1 MSRARQLYRSRNAL
15 VGGVCAGIAER
26 FDVDPLVVRIL
37 FLTFAVLTL
46 GLAGLAYLVLWAVL
60 PKRPMQ
66 VKPVKVEPDSVHSD
80 TFGAVDCRRARGA
93 AMGRCSNTVPYVSAA
108 HLPPVPPAM
117 AEKVRCDQAPAMGL
131 DAASVGPRDVKAG
144 EGDGPSTA
152 RIVLAGRIVCGI
164 GVFARRGLVAMLAV
178 GLDRLRHRAHSRAG
192 GRRRTGPGVFL
203 GRFRVCGGVDV
214 AAYEHGVRL
223 VDHVVEDVRVF
234 VAPSRVGG
242 GFAGCGGL
250 CPSACRYRGGRSAR
264 AAVLRARFRLA
275 FRARSAAR
283 VIFWHAAGTRV
294 SFSLAPRLAEPI
306 GLHNGHARRAWPFPF
321 HKAPLVGCG
330 TLVRV
335 FVLPKL
341 WETTWGNI
349 NVLLV
354 NRTNDEGRLH
364 MILSVSGLPVK

>member
-131 DAASVGPRDVKAG
+131 DAASVGPRDAKAG
-144 EGDGPSTA
+144 MALRLLGSCLPLSPA
-152 RIVLAGRIVCGI
+152 
-164 GVFARRGLVAMLAV
+164 VFWHRWAH
-178 GLDRLRHRAHSRAG
+178 RL
-192 GRRRTGPGVFL
+192 
-203 GRFRVCGGVDV
+203 
-214 AAYEHGVRL
+214 
-223 VDHVVEDVRVF
+223 
-234 VAPSRVGG
+234 
-242 GFAGCGGL
+242 
-250 CPSACRYRGGRSAR
+250 RYRG
-264 AAVLRARFRLA
+264 FC
-275 FRARSAAR
+275 
-283 VIFWHAAGTRV
+283 T
-294 SFSLAPRLAEPI
+294 
-306 GLHNGHARRAWPFPF
+306 AWP
-321 HKAPLVGCG
+321 G
-330 TLVRV
+330 
-335 FVLPKL
+335 
-341 WETTWGNI
+341 GNA
-349 NVLLV
+349 
-354 NRTNDEGRLH
+354 GRW
-364 MILSVSGLPVK
+364 P

>member
-152 RIVLAGRIVCGI
+152 RIVLALVAGCLLASLGASFAVSGFLHGVAWWQCWPLALIVFGIVRIAVPG
-164 GVFARRGLVAMLAV
+164 GEGERAQAFFLGVSVFAAGLTLLPMSM
-178 GLDRLRHRAHSRAG
+178 G
-192 GRRRTGPGVFL
+192 
-203 GRFRVCGGVDV
+203 
-214 AAYEHGVRL
+214 
-223 VDHVVEDVRVF
+223 F
-234 VAPSRVGG
+234 VSWTTLSKMFEYLWPLPA
-242 GFAGCGGL
+242 L
-250 CPSACRYRGGRSAR
+250 
-264 AAVLRARFRLA
+264 AAVLL
-275 FRARSAAR
+275 
-283 VIFWHAAGTRV
+283 AAGV
-294 SFSLAPRLAEPI
+294 Y
-306 GLHNGHARRAWPFPF
+306 ARRPVVIVA
-321 HKAPLVGCG
+321 AAAL
-330 TLVRV
+330 
-335 FVLPKL
+335 
-341 WETTWGNI
+341 
-349 NVLLV
+349 VLLFCV
-354 NRTNDEGRLH
+354 LGFYL
-364 MILSVSGLPVK
+364 LL